1 MSVKDHIECVV
12 IGAGVVGLG
21 IGRALSVSGYQT
33 LVLEKNPWI
42 GNETSSRNNE
52 IIHAGFLYEP
62 GSLRAKL
69 FPEACEALYE
79 YCKKQGVKTINS
91 GKLVFAVS
99 DDEISILET
108 MKRYAVEGDVK
119 GVEIIG
125 CTAVHKLE
133 PELRCT
139 AALYSK
145 TSGLVDSHGLMVAFL
160 GEMEGSGG
168 MLVLNTTVKGGR
180 IKQNGFEVNVLTEG
194 EKEFSFSCD
203 VLVNAAGLG
212 AQDFAEN
219 LCGFDKNRVPDL
231 FLGKGSYFSFSGNVP
246 FSRHI
251 SPVGET
257 QKMGGT
263 LTFDLAGRAKFGP
276 DFELIET
283 ENYSVD
289 VSRRKNF
296 VRAIRRYWPALDE
309 QKLRPDY
316 AGIRPMLRPNR
327 DVQHDD
333 WLIDGPNEHGHK
345 GLVHLFG
352 LGSPGLTASLTLG
365 EYICS
370 LVA

>member
-1 MSVKDHIECVV
+1 MREHIECVV

-21 IGRALSVSGYQT
+21 VGRALSVSGYQT
-33 LVLEKNPWI
+33 MVLEKNPWI

-79 YCKKQGVKTINS
+79 YSEKQGVKTINS

-99 DDEISILET
+99 EDEISILEN
-108 MKRYAVEGDVK
+108 MQRYAVAGKIK
-119 GVEIIG
+119 GVELIS
-125 CTAVHKLE
+125 CKAVQKIE
-133 PELRCT
+133 PELRCVG
-139 AALYSK
+139 ALYSK
-145 TSGLVDSHGLMVAFL
+145 TTGLVDSHGLMVAYL
-160 GEMEGSGG
+160 GEMEANGG
-168 MLVLNTTVKGGR
+168 TLVLNTTVKGGR
-180 IKQNGFEVNVLTEG
+180 IKKNGFEVVVLTDG
-194 EKEFSFSCD
+194 KTEFLFSCD

-212 AQDFAEN
+212 AQSFAYTLE
-219 LCGFDKNRVPDL
+219 GFEKNRVPDL
-231 FLGKGSYFSFSGNVP
+231 YLGKGSYFSFSGNVP

-263 LTFDLAGRAKFGP
+263 LTFDLAGKPKFGP
-276 DFELIET
+276 DFELVKT
-283 ENYSVD
+283 KNYVVD
-289 VSRRKNF
+289 NSRREHF
-296 VRAIRRYWPALDE
+296 VKAIRRYWPTLDE
-309 QKLRPDY
+309 KKLQPDY
-316 AGIRPMLRPNR
+316 AGIRPMLWPSR

-333 WLIDGPNEHGHK
+333 WLIEGPKEHGHK

-352 LGSPGLTASLTLG
+352 VGSPGLTASLTLG

-370 LVA
+370 LVT